1 MDQEKAVLGTQRRGP
16 RARCWKVTVATAVV
30 GSVTALYLGI
40 LLACHPVG
48 ETSFEHTVELRGIT
62 FNSSLQTENSDYY
75 RVLTP
80 ALERL
85 FLSSFQD
92 SQLDW
97 SCTGCTILGYSRNG
111 NSSVIVRFRLRFA
124 VQDSQPLSST
134 MEEEALRHGLAAALQ
149 EQGLSLAAYGT
160 ISSAS
165 LAGPSEVSP
174 HRPGLKSG
182 SCPGDMFTCRNTQ
195 CVWKENPECD
205 GQKDCADAS
214 DERGCDCG
222 SRPAMQTASRIVGG
236 SEASRGEFPWQVSL
250 RENNEHFCGAAILT
264 EKWLVSAAHCF
275 TEFPDPA
282 MWAAYTGTTS
292 LRGSDSGAVKMGIAR
307 IIPHPS
313 YNTDTADYDVAVLE
327 LKRPV
332 TFTKYIQPVCL
343 PNAGHHFPA
352 SKKCLISG
360 WGYLK
365 EDFLVK
371 PEFLQKATVELL
383 DQKLC
388 SSLYS
393 HALTERMLCAG
404 YLEGKID
411 SCQGDSGGPLVCQEP
426 SGKFFLAG
434 IVSWGIGCAE
444 ARRPGVYTRVTKL
457 RDWILN
463 AISAF
468 PASVA
473 RTVPPIHLNT
483 KSNVVSSRELN
494 ATITGATPT
503 ASPAPAAGKPATASR
518 PQECG
523 GRPGFSKPSK
533 IVGGTDASRGEI
545 PWQVSLKEDSRH
557 FCGATIIGDRWL
569 LSAAHCFNETNPE
582 EIEAYVGT
590 TSLNGTD
597 GNAVKVNVIRVIEHP
612 LFNPI
617 ILDFDVAVLEL
628 ARPLVFNKYIQPI
641 CLPLA
646 VQKFPV
652 GKKCIISGWG
662 DLQEG
667 NGTKPE
673 VLQKA
678 SVRIIDQNT
687 CNFLYNFSLTDR
699 MICAG
704 FLEGKVDSC
713 QGDSGGPLACEVTP
727 GTFYLA
733 GIVSWGI
740 GCAQAMKPGV
750 YSRITKLKDWI
761 LDTISQSPS
770 PGVGTLSSSAITRT
784 STAAVLTHQPSTT
797 AASPIDR
804 TTLETKMTTTMKE
817 TPTALKTT
825 EPAKPTQAPVVPCTS
840 LTFKCSSKVCIGKE
854 NPECDGIVDC
864 SNGFDERNCD
874 CGITT
879 SLAFSKIVGGSTA
892 ARGEWPWQV
901 SLWLRQKEH
910 KCGAV
915 LIADRWL
922 LSAAHCFDIYSDP
935 KMWVAF
941 LGTPF
946 LSGIDGK
953 MEKIF
958 RIYKHPFYNVYSL
971 DYDVAL
977 LELNMPV
984 KFSNTIKPICL
995 PDNSH
1000 IFHEGARCFITGWG
1014 STKEGGLMSK
1024 HLQKAAVNMIGDQ
1037 ACKKFYPVQISSRMV
1052 CAGFPQGSVDS
1063 CSGDAGGPLA
1073 CKEPSGK
1080 WFLAGITSWGYGCAR
1095 PYFPGVYTKVTA
1107 VQGWIAQ
1114 NLKL

>member
-1 MDQEKAVLGTQRRGP
+1 MDQLKPVPGTQGRGRRVS
-16 RARCWKVTVATAVV
+16 CWKVTVAAAVV

-40 LLACHPVG
+40 LLACRPSG
-48 ETSFEHTVELRGIT
+48 ETSFEHMVELQGIT

-80 ALERL
+80 ALEKL

-97 SCTGCTILGYSRNG
+97 SCTGCTILGYS
-111 NSSVIVRFRLRFA
+111 
-124 VQDSQPLSST
+124 
-134 MEEEALRHGLAAALQ
+134 
-149 EQGLSLAAYGT
+149 SLAAYGT

-165 LAGPSEVSP
+165 LTGPSEVSP
-174 HRPGLKSG
+174 PRPGLKSG
-182 SCPGDMFTCRNTQ
+182 SCPGDTFTCLNTQ
-195 CVWKENPECD
+195 CVRKENPECD

-222 SRPAMQTASRIVGG
+222 SRPAMQTAARIVGG

-275 TEFPDPA
+275 TEFQDPA

-307 IIPHPS
+307 IILHPS

-343 PNAGHHFPA
+343 PDAGHHFPT

-383 DQKLC
+383 DQTLC

-393 HALTERMLCAG
+393 HVLTDRMMCAG

-411 SCQGDSGGPLVCQEP
+411 SCQGDSGGPLVCEEP

-457 RDWILN
+457 RDWILD

-468 PASVA
+468 PPSIA
-473 RTVPPIHLNT
+473 RPVPPIHSSTN
-483 KSNVVSSRELN
+483 SNMVSSEELS
-494 ATITGATPT
+494 TTTGPIPTTSAPPAASKPVT
-503 ASPAPAAGKPATASR
+503 ASG

-545 PWQVSLKEDSRH
+545 PWQVSLKEDSSH
-557 FCGATIIGDRWL
+557 FCGATVIGDRWL

-597 GNAVKVNVIRVIEHP
+597 GNAVKVNITRVIQHP
-612 LFNPI
+612 LFSPI
-617 ILDFDVAVLEL
+617 TLDFDVAVLEL
-628 ARPLVFNKYIQPI
+628 GRPLVFNKYIQPI
-641 CLPLA
+641 CLPHA
-646 VQKFPV
+646 TQKFPV

-662 DLQEG
+662 NLQEG
-667 NGTKPE
+667 NVTKPE
-673 VLQKA
+673 ILQKA
-678 SVRIIDQNT
+678 SVGIIDQNT

-704 FLEGKVDSC
+704 FLEGKIDSC

-727 GTFYLA
+727 GVFYLA

-740 GCAQAMKPGV
+740 GCAQATKPGV

-761 LDTISQSPS
+761 LDTISQLSS
-770 PGVGTLSSSAITRT
+770 PGTGAPSSSAITGT
-784 STAAVLTHQPSTT
+784 STAAIPTHQPSTPP
-797 AASPIDR
+797 ASPTNR
-804 TTLETKMTTTMKE
+804 TTLGMKMTTTMKE
-817 TPTALKTT
+817 NSTALKTT
-825 EPAKPTQAPVVPCTS
+825 EPARPTQTPVVPCTS
-840 LTFKCSSKVCIGKE
+840 HTFKCSSKVCIGKE

-874 CGITT
+874 CGLTT
-879 SLAFSKIVGGSTA
+879 ALAFSKIVGGSTA

-901 SLWLRQKEH
+901 SLWLRRKEH

-977 LELNMPV
+977 LELNTPV
-984 KFSNTIKPICL
+984 KFSNTIRPICL

-1000 IFHEGARCFITGWG
+1000 VFHEGARCFITGWG

-1024 HLQKAAVNMIGDQ
+1024 HLQKAAVNMIGEQ

-1052 CAGFPQGSVDS
+1052 CAGFPQGTVDS

>member
-1 MDQEKAVLGTQRRGP
+1 MDQIKPVLGSQRRGL
-16 RARCWKVTVATAVV
+16 RASCWKVTIAAAAV
-30 GSVTALYLGI
+30 GSVTALYVGI
-40 LLACHPVG
+40 LLACHPVR

-62 FNSSLQTENSDYY
+62 FNSSLQMESSDYY

-92 SQLDW
+92 SQLYW

-111 NSSVIVRFRLRFA
+111 NSSVIVRFRLHFTP
-124 VQDSQPLSST
+124 QDSQPLSST
-134 MEEEALRHGLAAALQ
+134 MEEEAFRHGLAAALH

-165 LAGPSEVSP
+165 LTGPSEVSP
-174 HRPGLKSG
+174 HRPGLKS
-182 SCPGDMFTCRNTQ
+182 
-195 CVWKENPECD
+195 
-205 GQKDCADAS
+205 
-214 DERGCDCG
+214 DCG
-222 SRPAMQTASRIVGG
+222 SRPAMQTATRIVGG

-250 RENNEHFCGAAILT
+250 RENNEHFCGAAVLT

-275 TEFPDPA
+275 TEFQDPG

-307 IIPHPS
+307 IILHPS
-313 YNTDTADYDVAVLE
+313 YNADTADYDVAVLE

-343 PNAGHHFPA
+343 PDAGHHFPT

-383 DQKLC
+383 DQMLC

-393 HALTERMLCAG
+393 HVLTDRMLCAG

-411 SCQGDSGGPLVCQEP
+411 SCQGDSGGPLVCEEP

-457 RDWILN
+457 RDWILD

-468 PASVA
+468 PMSIA
-473 RTVPPIHLNT
+473 RTVPPIHSSTN
-483 KSNVVSSRELN
+483 SNMVSSEEL
-494 ATITGATPT
+494 TTTTSGAIPT
-503 ASPAPAAGKPATASR
+503 TSPAPAASKPVTASR

-597 GNAVKVNVIRVIEHP
+597 GNAVKVNVTRVIQHP

-617 ILDFDVAVLEL
+617 FLDFDVAVLEL
-628 ARPLVFNKYIQPI
+628 TRPLAFNKYIQPI

-646 VQKFPV
+646 AQKFPV

-662 DLQEG
+662 SLQEG
-667 NGTKPE
+667 NVTKPE
-673 VLQKA
+673 ILQKA
-678 SVRIIDQNT
+678 SVGIIDQKT
-687 CNFLYNFSLTDR
+687 CNFLYNFSLTDQ

-704 FLEGKVDSC
+704 FLEGNIDSC

-727 GTFYLA
+727 GVFYLA

-761 LDTISQSPS
+761 LDTISQLPS
-770 PGVGTLSSSAITRT
+770 PGRGTPSSSAITRT
-784 STAAVLTHQPSTT
+784 STAAIVTHQPSTT
-797 AASPIDR
+797 AASPINR
-804 TTLETKMTTTMKE
+804 TTLGMKMTTARKE
-817 TPTALKTT
+817 TTTALKTT
-825 EPAKPTQAPVVPCTS
+825 EPAKPTQIAVVPCTS

-874 CGITT
+874 CGLTT
-879 SLAFSKIVGGSTA
+879 ALAFSKIVGGSTA
-892 ARGEWPWQV
+892 AQGEWPWQV
-901 SLWLRQKEH
+901 SLWLQRKEH

-922 LSAAHCFDIYSDP
+922 LSAAHCFDITMAEMLCPTGSTYSLLQMCPDSYSDP

-946 LSGIDGK
+946 LSGINGK

-1000 IFHEGARCFITGWG
+1000 IFREGATCFITGWG

-1024 HLQKAAVNMIGDQ
+1024 YLQKAAVNMIGDQ

-1052 CAGFPQGSVDS
+1052 CAGFPQGTVDS

>member
-1 MDQEKAVLGTQRRGP
+1 MDQIKPVLGTQRRGL
-16 RARCWKVTVATAVV
+16 RSSCWKVTIAAAVV
-30 GSVTALYLGI
+30 GSMTALYLGI
-40 LLACHPVG
+40 LLACRPMG

-62 FNSSLQTENSDYY
+62 FNSSLQTESSDYY

-80 ALERL
+80 TLKRL

-111 NSSVIVRFRLRFA
+111 NSSVIVRFRLHFA
-124 VQDSQPLSST
+124 RQDSQPLSST
-134 MEEEALRHGLAAALQ
+134 VEEAALRHGLAAALH

-165 LAGPSEVSP
+165 LTGPSEVSP
-174 HRPGLKSG
+174 PRPGLKPG
-182 SCPGDMFTCRNTQ
+182 SCPGDTFTCPNAQ
-195 CVWKENPECD
+195 CVWKENPECV

-214 DERGCDCG
+214 NERGCDCG
-222 SRPAMQTASRIVGG
+222 SRPAMQTATRIVGG
-236 SEASRGEFPWQVSL
+236 SVASRGEFPWQVSL

-275 TEFPDPA
+275 TEFQDPA

-292 LRGSDSGAVKMGIAR
+292 LRGSDSGAVKMDITR
-307 IIPHPS
+307 IVLHPS

-327 LKRPV
+327 LKTPV

-343 PNAGHHFPA
+343 PDAGHHFPT

-383 DQKLC
+383 DQTLC
-388 SSLYS
+388 SSLYN
-393 HALTERMLCAG
+393 HVLTDRMLCAG

-411 SCQGDSGGPLVCQEP
+411 SCQGDSGGPLVCEEP

-457 RDWILN
+457 RDWILD

-468 PASVA
+468 PTSMA
-473 RTVPPIHLNT
+473 RTVPPIHSSTN
-483 KSNVVSSRELN
+483 SNVVSSEEL
-494 ATITGATPT
+494 TTTGAIPTTSAAPAVSKPVT
-503 ASPAPAAGKPATASR
+503 ASG

-597 GNAVKVNVIRVIEHP
+597 GNAVKVNVTRVIQHP

-662 DLQEG
+662 NLQEG
-667 NGTKPE
+667 NVAKPE
-673 VLQKA
+673 ILQKA
-678 SVRIIDQNT
+678 SVGIIDQKT
-687 CNFLYNFSLTDR
+687 CNFLYNFSLTDQ

-704 FLEGKVDSC
+704 FLEGKTDSC

-727 GTFYLA
+727 GAFYLA
-733 GIVSWGI
+733 GIVSWGV
-740 GCAQAMKPGV
+740 GCAQATKPGV

-761 LDTISQSPS
+761 LDTILQLPS
-770 PGVGTLSSSAITRT
+770 PGIGTPSSSAIART
-784 STAAVLTHQPSTT
+784 TAAILTHQPSTT
-797 AASPIDR
+797 AASPINR
-804 TTLETKMTTTMKE
+804 TTLGMKMTTAMKE
-817 TPTALKTT
+817 TSRALKTT
-825 EPAKPTQAPVVPCTS
+825 EPAKPTQTPVVPCTS

-874 CGITT
+874 CGLTT
-879 SLAFSKIVGGSTA
+879 ALAFNKIVGGSTA

-977 LELNMPV
+977 LELNTPV

-995 PDNSH
+995 PDSSH

-1014 STKEGGLMSK
+1014 STQEGGLMSK

-1052 CAGFPQGSVDS
+1052 CAGLPQGTVDS